1 MKVSQAVGQTIA
13 RMGAAHVFGVVGSG
27 NFRATNALLEATGP
41 DGQHP
46 QFTATRHEMGAT
58 CMADAYTRAT
68 GKLSVVTVHQ
78 GCGLSNAL
86 TGIGEA
92 VKAHTPLLVI
102 SGDTPGGEYGSNFWI
117 DQDAVIE
124 GMGAIAER
132 LHSPTRA
139 VTDTMRAITRAQM
152 NRVPVVLSMPLDIQ
166 ESELSKDQEELLA
179 SIAPPQLPA
188 PAVAST
194 DSVASVTKLLADA
207 QRPVI
212 LAGRGGAHA
221 VAPLREIADLSG
233 ALLTTSAVGR
243 GLFNEDPW
251 HMDAMGGFATDGA
264 AALVQQA
271 DLLVVF
277 GAALNRWTT
286 RDGTL
291 LQNKTVIQIDD
302 DTTAFG
308 KHYPVNLTILGD
320 TALTAQAIRDE
331 LNECLSGTPRT
342 GYRTPEVKERLA
354 ASLHWRD
361 QEYEDNSEPA
371 DESQQ
376 GKIDPRTLTNILD
389 DMLPME
395 RVVAPDG
402 GNFNAY
408 PAMHFRVPDNLG
420 YSLSLGFQSIG
431 LALSTVIGAAFAL
444 PDRIAIAGIG
454 DGGFMMSHVELDTA
468 VRHKIPLVVVVYN
481 DDAYSAEVHHF
492 IHETNNLDTVVFPET
507 DIAAVARGYGCEA
520 ITVRQASDLDA
531 VRDWIDGPRDRP
543 LVIDAKIT
551 SFPSWVL
558 AHSFTENE

>member
-27 NFRATNALLEATGP
+27 NFRATNALLEAAGP

-46 QFTATRHEMGAT
+46 QFTATRHEMGAA
-58 CMADAYTRAT
+58 CMADAYARAS
-68 GKLSVVTVHQ
+68 GKLAVVTVHQ

-132 LHSPTRA
+132 LHSPARA
-139 VTDTMRAITRAQM
+139 VTDTIRAITRAKM

-166 ESELSKDQEELLA
+166 ESELSKDQEQLLTN
-179 SIAPPQLPA
+179 IAPPQLPA
-188 PAVAST
+188 PAVASA
-194 DSVASVTKLLADA
+194 DAVASVTQMLADA

-212 LAGRGGAHA
+212 LAGRGGAQA
-221 VAPLREIADLSG
+221 VTPLCQVAELSG

-264 AALVQQA
+264 AELVHEA

-302 DTTAFG
+302 DATAFG
-308 KHYPVNLTILGD
+308 KHYPVSATILGD
-320 TALTAQAIRDE
+320 AALTAQAIRDKLAE
-331 LNECLSGTPRT
+331 SLDGTPRT
-342 GYRTPEVKERLA
+342 GYRTTQVKERLA

-361 QEYEDNSEPA
+361 QAYEDNSEPA
-371 DESQQ
+371 VKSHR

-389 DMLPME
+389 EMLPMD

-444 PDRIAIAGIG
+444 PDRIAIAGVG

-492 IHETNNLDTVVFPET
+492 IHETSNLDTVVFPET
-507 DIAAVARGYGCEA
+507 DIAAVARGYGCQA

-531 VRDWIDGPRDRP
+531 VRNWVDGPRDRP

>member
-27 NFRATNALLEATGP
+27 NFRATNALLEAAGP

-46 QFTATRHEMGAT
+46 QFTATRHEMGAA
-58 CMADAYTRAT
+58 CMADAYARAS

-132 LHSPTRA
+132 LHSPARA
-139 VTDTMRAITRAQM
+139 VTDTIRAITRAKM

-166 ESELSKDQEELLA
+166 ESELSKDQEQLLTN
-179 SIAPPQLPA
+179 IAPPQLPA
-188 PAVAST
+188 PAVASA
-194 DSVASVTKLLADA
+194 DAVASVSRMLTDA

-212 LAGRGGAHA
+212 LAGRGGAQA
-221 VAPLREIADLSG
+221 VAPLRQVAELSG

-264 AALVQQA
+264 AELVHEA

-302 DTTAFG
+302 DATAFG
-308 KHYPVNLTILGD
+308 KHYPVSATILGD
-320 TALTAQAIRDE
+320 AALTAQAIRDKLVE
-331 LNECLSGTPRT
+331 SLDGTPRT
-342 GYRTPEVKERLA
+342 GYRTTQVKERLA

-361 QEYEDNSEPA
+361 QAYEDNSEPA
-371 DESQQ
+371 GESHR

-389 DMLPME
+389 EMLPMD

-444 PDRIAIAGIG
+444 PDRIAIAGVG

-492 IHETNNLDTVVFPET
+492 IHETSNLDTVVFPET
-507 DIAAVARGYGCEA
+507 DIAAVARGYGCQA

-531 VRDWIDGPRDRP
+531 VRNWVDGPRDRP

>member
-13 RMGAAHVFGVVGSG
+13 RMGAAHVFGVVGSV
-27 NFRATNALLEATGP
+27 NFRVTNALLETKGP
-41 DGQHP
+41 EGQLP
-46 QFTATRHEMGAT
+46 QFTATRHEMGAA

-68 GKLSVVTVHQ
+68 GMLSVVTVHQ

-102 SGDTPGGEYGSNFWI
+102 AGDTPGGEFFSNFWI
-117 DQDAVIE
+117 DQDTVVE
-124 GMGAIAER
+124 GMGAVAER
-132 LHSPTRA
+132 IHSPNRA
-139 VTDTMRAITRAQM
+139 VTDTVRAITRATV
-152 NRVPVVLSMPLDIQ
+152 NRIPVVLSMPLDIQ
-166 ESELSKDQEELLA
+166 ESELSQEQEALLSSIVPPELP
-179 SIAPPQLPA
+179 S
-188 PAVAST
+188 PAVASA
-194 DSVASVTKLLADA
+194 SSVTKVTRLLSQAD
-207 QRPVI
+207 RPVI
-212 LAGRGGAHA
+212 LAGRGATHA
-221 VAPLREIADLSG
+221 VDPLRKIAELSG

-243 GLFNEDPW
+243 GLFNQDPW

-264 AALVQQA
+264 AELVDEA

-277 GAALNRWTT
+277 GAALNRWPT
-286 RDGTL
+286 RDGSL
-291 LQNKTVIQIDD
+291 LQNKTVVQIDD
-302 DTTAFG
+302 TASAFG
-308 KHYPVNLTILGD
+308 KHYPVNLTVLGD
-320 TALTAQAIRDE
+320 TQLTAEAIRNE
-331 LNECLSGTPRT
+331 LYESLDRTPRT
-342 GYRTPEVKERLA
+342 GYRTAQVKEHLA
-354 ASLHWRD
+354 ASLHWSD
-361 QEYEDNSEPA
+361 QAFEDNSQAAGE
-371 DESQQ
+371 DHQ
-376 GKIDPRTLTNILD
+376 GKIDPRSLTNRLD
-389 DMLPME
+389 EMLRIE
-395 RVVAPDG
+395 RVIAPDG

-420 YSLSLGFQSIG
+420 CSLSLGFQSIG
-431 LALSTVIGAAFAL
+431 LATPTVIGAAFAL
-444 PDRIAIAGIG
+444 PDRVAIAGVG

-520 ITVRQASDLDA
+520 ITVRQAADLDA
-531 VRDWIDGPRDRP
+531 VRDWVDGPRDRP